1 MSWIPI
7 TALGVAALAALGA
20 LFAILVARERKARHR
35 FQILADIAAVS
46 DAGSA
51 LGDSFDAICDILV
64 PGLADFCM
72 IDVIED
78 GVPNRV
84 AVRVAPEGGAAVERR
99 LAERLPSLPRWM
111 VDEDG
116 SAALEPRYM
125 ERVGEEE
132 LRSLAHDDGKDLEFL
147 RSLDMRSTITVAL
160 KARGEVTGTL
170 TLGLAWSGRRYRRED
185 VRFAW
190 ILSGRVALA
199 LDNSGLFADLENAER
214 SRSQIAETLQ
224 RGLLPP
230 PLPHIP
236 GWSIAAMYRPAG
248 AENEVGGD
256 FYDVFRV
263 RGGWMLAIGDV
274 TGRGAHAASIT
285 AVARYTLRTAAVLTE
300 DPVVALETLNRA
312 LLARGDAALCSL
324 VAVTLSED
332 PAQPVRIAVAGHPP
346 PLLIDGEAVSE
357 VTSADPVLGAF
368 PDAEWG
374 IVQSEVALGQQLAIV
389 TDGIAEA
396 RGPRG
401 RFGEERLR
409 AELRGASNPALA
421 LQRLEGS
428 LHAFTDGA
436 LDDDVAILA
445 ISRASTAATHGL
457 PMTPI
462 ERLYDCFNRRD
473 EACIEALCD
482 ERMEFFPTVT
492 AEAVG
497 RDAPYVGPGG
507 LRDYMADVAKVWEEL
522 QITPS
527 ELERDGETHLV
538 RGRVYAYSRELG
550 IRDVPVAWI
559 WEVRDGRFVRGEVF
573 PDPEQAVARFAS
585 VVVRG
590 DERQLAVEPGDV
602 HHPADPASPAAN

>member
-7 TALGVAALAALGA
+7 AAVAAVALVALGC
-20 LFAILVARERKARHR
+20 LFAILVARERKARRR
-35 FQILADIAAVS
+35 FQILADVATVS
-46 DAGSA
+46 EASGS
-51 LGDSFDAICDILV
+51 LEETFEAICEILV
-64 PGLADFCM
+64 PACADFCM

-78 GVPNRV
+78 GLPNRV
-84 AVRVAPEGGAAVERR
+84 AVRVAPEGGARVERG

-116 SAALEPRYM
+116 RAALEPRFM
-125 ERVGEEE
+125 EQVGEAE
-132 LRSLAHDDGKDLEFL
+132 LRGLAHDEGEDLEFL

-185 VRFAW
+185 ARFAW

-214 SRSQIAETLQ
+214 ARSEIAETLQ
-224 RGLLPP
+224 RSLLPS

-256 FYDVFRV
+256 FYDAFPVP
-263 RGGWMLAIGDV
+263 GGWMLAIGDV
-274 TGRGAHAASIT
+274 TGRGARAASIT
-285 AVARYTLRTAAVLTE
+285 AVARYTLRTAAVLTD
-300 DPVVALETLNRA
+300 DPLVALATLNRI

-324 VAVTLSED
+324 AAVTLSED

-346 PLLIDGEAVSE
+346 PLLVDGEQ
-357 VTSADPVLGAF
+357 VTEAASADPVLGAF

-374 IVQSEVALGQQLAIV
+374 IVHSEVGPGRQLVIV

-396 RGPRG
+396 RGPEG

-409 AELRGASNPALA
+409 EELRGAGNPSLA

-428 LHAFTDGA
+428 LHSFTEGA
-436 LDDDVAILA
+436 LDDDVAILSIA
-445 ISRASTAATHGL
+445 RGTPAGTSTS
-457 PMTPI
+457 PMAPI

-473 EACIEALCD
+473 EACIEAICD
-482 ERMEFFPTVT
+482 ERMEFFPVVT

-497 RDAPYVGPGG
+497 REAPYIGPGG
-507 LRDYMADVAKVWEEL
+507 LRDYMDDVAKVWEEL

-527 ELERDGETHLV
+527 EVESQDETHLV
-538 RGRVYAYSRELG
+538 RGRVYARSHELG

-573 PDPEQAVARFAS
+573 PDPEQAVARFGS
-585 VVVRG
+585 V
-590 DERQLAVEPGDV
+590 AV
-602 HHPADPASPAAN
+602 